1 MRTIVIANHKSGVS
15 KTTSESP
22 IKPVLRAASIFAL
35 VLTVAPCALSW
46 QDSSGQTGGFGRSGG
61 ARPETDSERRAR
73 DRRDREFNLRMAE
86 KAGRR
91 PVERHE
97 PRMALTQIRED
108 FTRIQVI
115 NEDLMRAASQ
125 TGALDPRLIA
135 KSASEIKKRA
145 ERLKYNLALPEPE
158 KATKRPVE
166 EIGAEVGQLKSALSE
181 LGKMITGF
189 VTNPAFVSS
198 EVVDTKLAAQA
209 RRDLEGI
216 IELSSG
222 IKKCGEKLSKVAQ
235 K

>member
-1 MRTIVIANHKSGVS
+1 MKTIVIANHQSGAG
-15 KTTSESP
+15 KTTSEST
-22 IKPVLRAASIFAL
+22 IKPVLRAVLIFAL
-35 VLTVAPCALSW
+35 VLTAAPCALSW

-97 PRMALTQIRED
+97 PRLALTQIRED
-108 FTRIQVI
+108 FMRIQVI
-115 NEDLMRAASQ
+115 NEDLARAASQ

-145 ERLKYNLALPEPE
+145 ERLKLNLALPEPE
-158 KATKRPVE
+158 KATKRPAE

-181 LGKMITGF
+181 LGKLITGF
-189 VTNPAFVSS
+189 VNNPAFESS
-198 EVVDTKLAAQA
+198 EVVDTRLAAKA

-216 IELSSG
+216 IELSGG